1 MSAARA
7 RNDGCRARPDGFLR
21 VILPIASNG
30 MRRAFSAG
38 KTIRVTDA
46 VLTSSHRADQ
56 SLELRTAVSAAAVDP
71 AARAFVELRGPHP
84 S

>member
-1 MSAARA
+1 MPSARA
-7 RNDGCRARPDGFLR
+7 RNDGCRAGPDGFLK
-21 VILPIASNG
+21 VVPPIASHG

-46 VLTSSHRADQ
+46 VHTSSHCADQ
-56 SLELRTAVSAAAVDP
+56 SLELRTAITAAAVDP